1 MVRKRLGKLT
11 ICLRPERLSNTV
23 NVKKNKE
30 RLIRLFHIL
39 LSLSS
44 SCLLSWII
52 LQILPSKVVAR
63 YCQLATAIINN
74 SEQYSNARSLL
85 ASTFCL
91 PSEEVAIS
99 AANYNYN
106 HYNLPFS
113 HIMIIVIISD
123 EDTLCKQIFRKLFG

>member
-1 MVRKRLGKLT
+1 M
-11 ICLRPERLSNTV
+11 
-23 NVKKNKE
+23 
-30 RLIRLFHIL
+30 
-39 LSLSS
+39 
-44 SCLLSWII
+44 
-52 LQILPSKVVAR
+52 LPSKVVAR

>member
-1 MVRKRLGKLT
+1 M
-11 ICLRPERLSNTV
+11 
-23 NVKKNKE
+23 
-30 RLIRLFHIL
+30 
-39 LSLSS
+39 
-44 SCLLSWII
+44 
-52 LQILPSKVVAR
+52 LPSKVVAR

-91 PSEEVAIS
+91 PSEEVVIS

-106 HYNLPFS
+106 HNLLFS

-123 EDTLCKQIFRKLFG
+123 EDMLKFRTSEMLDK